1 MRISDWSSDVCSS
14 DLMVG
19 KYNALDI
26 INDTTGEIYLEAGE
40 ELDVKKI
47 EALEAAGIEQISV
60 LDVDHVTIGSY
71 IRNTMVADKNQS
83 REQSLFEIY
92 RVMRPGEPPTMDTAE
107 ALFHGLFFDSERY
120 DLSAVGRVKMNARL
134 NLEAEDTVRV
144 LRTED
149 RSEEHT

>member
-1 MRISDWSSDVCSS
+1 
-14 DLMVG
+14 MVG

-83 REQSLFEIY
+83 REQ
-92 RVMRPGEPPTMDTAE
+92 
-107 ALFHGLFFDSERY
+107 
-120 DLSAVGRVKMNARL
+120 
-134 NLEAEDTVRV
+134 
-144 LRTED
+144 
-149 RSEEHT
+149 RSEEHTSELQSLMRISYAVFCLKKKINKNKTRP